1 MGNFEYS
8 KSIVIKEC
16 VIGTKVFVED
26 SIELLNEK
34 IDRLYKSYESLNKK
48 IDSLYKSFKGIEHSN
63 VYITIEPKSDLYM
76 LDGKYCMT
84 FLIKKIVESWLC
96 IVILKK

>member
-8 KSIVIKEC
+8 KSIVIKES

-26 SIELLNEK
+26 SIELLNKK
-34 IDRLYKSYESLNKK
+34 IDSLYESYGLLNKK
-48 IDSLYKSFKGIEHSN
+48 IDSLYKSFTGIGSAH

-84 FLIKKIVESWLC
+84 FLIKKIVES
-96 IVILKK
+96 